1 MTEEL
6 GDLLPDGVSPAD
18 NSDNGLNIRTPDGA
32 GVGIGVSHAWPWRSA
47 DAQPGLPHGAAAS
60 DEQ

>member
-6 GDLLPDGVSPAD
+6 GDLLPDGASPAD
-18 NSDNGLNIRTPDGA
+18 NSNNGLTVRTPDGA
-32 GVGIGVSHAWPWRSA
+32 EVGIGVSHAWPRCSA